1 VRCTENA
8 AHNFGQKHLKVWAAS
23 VDEGLVTLPYGS
35 DEPFEFLDGEFEK
48 NGPATSR
55 CSRRGIAARLS
66 SVVIPV
72 CDTSTSKSTHREHV
86 ISSGGKF
93 KPWLRYVMEGPSKMG
108 GMKTF

>member
-66 SVVIPV
+66 SVEPRFA
-72 CDTSTSKSTHREHV
+72 THQHLSQPIEN
-86 ISSGGKF
+86 
-93 KPWLRYVMEGPSKMG
+93 M
-108 GMKTF
+108 